1 MSGSDYPYKN
11 THIPLPPE
19 ELERRKRAVLRTS
32 KRSYAKMTMYVEIDT
47 TDDEPPSHSI
57 YVCSSCGEVYDAGRH
72 ICHTRASIG
81 EIMAAG
87 FCDTT
92 VTYIGW
98 QDNAIRA
105 WEDDGRLD

>member
-57 YVCSSCGEVYDAGRH
+57 YVCSSCGEVYDAVRH

-81 EIMAAG
+81 EIWLPVFVTPRSLISG
-87 FCDTT
+87 GRTT
-92 VTYIGW
+92 LF
-98 QDNAIRA
+98 AP
-105 WEDDGRLD
+105 GR